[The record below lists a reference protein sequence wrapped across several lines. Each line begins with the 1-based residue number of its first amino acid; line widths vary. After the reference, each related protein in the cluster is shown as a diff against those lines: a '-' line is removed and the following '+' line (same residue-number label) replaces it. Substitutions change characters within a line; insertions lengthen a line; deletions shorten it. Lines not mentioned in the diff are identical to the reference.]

1 MTTGSLGMELSR
13 LRWRRRDKLKPLY
26 DPYNLFPCGAR
37 LAVVKKNATVLKRLV
52 GDLKKVRKQL
62 GEIPTL
68 IIDDE
73 SDQASVNTTDPR
85 KWKEGETERT
95 SINRLL
101 SELLGLL
108 PRAQYVGYTA
118 TPYANVFVD
127 PEDAEDIFPKDF
139 LLALRKPQGYMGVSD
154 FHDLDVVYGGWG
166 AQLRRTPM
174 RRPSS
179 ATLTGDTLEERRL
192 ELAAAMDAFVL
203 AGAIKLYR
211 EKVGNKQ
218 GAFRHHTMLVNE
230 SFKKDDHAETA
241 EIVKSIWNER
251 GLCLGPRVRTAARPV

>member
-1 MTTGSLGMELSR
+1 M
-13 LRWRRRDKLKPLY
+13 
-26 DPYNLFPCGAR
+26 
-37 LAVVKKNATVLKRLV
+37 KKNATVLKRLV

-101 SELLGLL
+101 SELLSLL

-154 FHDLDVVYGGWG
+154 FHDLDVVYGEGERNPENSNEK
-166 AQLRRTPM
+166 AFVRD
-174 RRPSS
+174 
-179 ATLTGDTLEERRL
+179 LTGDTLEERRL

-211 EKVGNKQ
+211 EKAGNKP

-241 EIVKSIWNER
+241 EIVKSIWNGAGYVSGLGYER
-251 GLCLGPRVRTAARPV
+251 LRDLYESDFLPVCAGPQRGGAIPS